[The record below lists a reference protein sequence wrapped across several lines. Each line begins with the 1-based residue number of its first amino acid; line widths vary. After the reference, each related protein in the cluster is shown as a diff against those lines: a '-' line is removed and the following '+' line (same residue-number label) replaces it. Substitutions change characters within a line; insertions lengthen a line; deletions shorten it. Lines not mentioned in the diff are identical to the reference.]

1 MSDAVVGVDEAL
13 SVLLGKD
20 PQRSRDEP
28 LIAANIGTQ
37 LAHMELSSWPI
48 AIRRRVRDVVGRL
61 QPNSICE
68 VGAGIGH
75 LSAWLLDMWE
85 DSSPPEN
92 YQMVE
97 AGGKFGIILL
107 RLLQRYDASAWAA
120 VKVGRFE
127 QLVAEQK
134 AWSAANPL
142 ATLSTG
148 TAHGAAASDGGSG
161 MAGENDNP
169 ILASPFDCIIID
181 VEIQSLA
188 DCLDSAMSSLAKGG
202 VILVVEPEVPTGDVA
217 DDDMVGQSVIAGFQ
231 KWMDFIHRVTVEC
244 DVAFQ
249 PLYGGTLVAIHSK

>member
-1 MSDAVVGVDEAL
+1 MSDAEVGVDEAL
-13 SVLLGKD
+13 SALLGKD
-20 PQRSRDEP
+20 SKRSRDEP
-28 LIAANIGTQ
+28 LIAANIGVQ

-61 QPNSICE
+61 QPKRICE

-75 LSAWLLDMWE
+75 LSAWLLDMWV
-85 DSSPPEN
+85 DSPAPVN

-97 AGGKFGIILL
+97 GGGKFGVILL
-107 RLLQRYDASAWAA
+107 RLLRRYDASEWAS

-142 ATLSTG
+142 TTLSTG
-148 TAHGAAASDGGSG
+148 PAHGVAASVGGAG
-161 MAGENDNP
+161 MAGEGDEP

-181 VEIQSLA
+181 VEISSLA
-188 DCLDSAMSSLAKGG
+188 DCLDSALASLAKGG
-202 VILVVEPEVPTGDVA
+202 MILVVEPEVPTGDVA
-217 DDDMVGQSVIAGFQ
+217 ADDVVGQSQVAGFQ